1 MYMRFVHIKV
11 KRERMAAF
19 RDFYDRRIIT
29 ALQETDGCLFV
40 SLLETTSEDDECVS
54 LTLWAS
60 PEAAEAYESSGLYD
74 ELLDESDE
82 YLAESSEW
90 RVRLAGDPG
99 HGVQRLQ
106 EPEVE
111 AFPVEIAALDDPVTG
126 DSPPHLFLRIV
137 AVRVD
142 PGRFDELRERYN
154 AEVVPELL
162 ATPGCRAVFLVESL
176 RAHARALSVTV
187 WDSENDALRYEMSGA
202 FDKLTARLAEYF
214 SGLYQW
220 KLSLAPAREGGT
232 VSGRDLDVSGFRL
245 VTGRRLNAGEQR

>member
-1 MYMRFVHIKV
+1 MYLRFVHIRV
-11 KRERMAAF
+11 KRERMAEY
-19 RDFYDRRIIT
+19 RRFYDRRIIT
-29 ALQETDGCLFV
+29 ALQDTEGCLFA
-40 SLLETTSEDDECVS
+40 SLLETTSQDDECVS
-54 LTLWAS
+54 LTLWSS

-82 YLAESSEW
+82 YLAEASEW
-90 RVRLAGDPG
+90 RAQLTGDPG
-99 HGVQRLQ
+99 GHVQRLQ

-111 AFPVEIAALDDPVTG
+111 AFPVEIAALEDPVAG
-126 DSPPHLFLRIV
+126 DSPPQLFLRIV

-142 PGRFDELRERYN
+142 PGRFEELRERYN
-154 AEVVPELL
+154 TEVVPELL

-187 WDSENDALRYEMSGA
+187 WDSEDHALRYEMSGA
-202 FDKLTARLAEYF
+202 FDKLTARLAPYF

-220 KLSLAPAREGGT
+220 KLSLAPAREGDT

-245 VTGRRLNAGEQR
+245 VTGRRLGVDGRR